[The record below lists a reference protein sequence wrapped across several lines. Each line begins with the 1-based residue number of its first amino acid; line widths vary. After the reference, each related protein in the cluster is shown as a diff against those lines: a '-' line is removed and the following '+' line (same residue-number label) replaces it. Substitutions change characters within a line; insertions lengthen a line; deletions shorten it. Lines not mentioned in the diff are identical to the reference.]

1 MSRLAACGR
10 GALPGQASVEAAV
23 LIPALLVVVALL
35 VQPACLLYTRAVML
49 GAAAQ
54 SARLAATDPSADEVV
69 AFARRR
75 LKAVPEV
82 GVFHTGGEG
91 DWGVSV
97 SGEGTGKAKVEVVGH
112 ARPLPLM
119 AAISGALLGADGS
132 GVMLKV
138 SVEVDSHASWV
149 NGSYGGWI
157 GVWG

>member
-1 MSRLAACGR
+1 
-10 GALPGQASVEAAV
+10 
-23 LIPALLVVVALL
+23 
-35 VQPACLLYTRAVML
+35 ML

-54 SARLAATDPSADEVV
+54 SARLAATDPSVDEVV
-69 AFARRR
+69 AFAHRR

-82 GVFHTGGEG
+82 GVFHAGGEG
-91 DWGVSV
+91 DWEVSV

-119 AAISGALLGADGS
+119 AAISGALLGADGT
-132 GVMLKV
+132 GDVLKV

-149 NGSYGGWI
+149 SGSYGDWI